1 MTFRYATAEY
11 SKGDQF
17 PWVAHASRGNIFSGE
32 RRQLACGVR
41 QLAEHD
47 LLGKLP
53 TRAGWQPA
61 LPRVFCVEL
70 YDSELINIDPTQ
82 KNRSGF

>member
-1 MTFRYATAEY
+1 ME
-11 SKGDQF
+11 KK
-17 PWVAHASRGNIFSGE
+17 VAQPSWLWGQRASCPLIFSAE
-32 RRQLACGVR
+32 RRLLACGVR

-47 LLGKLP
+47 LVGKLP